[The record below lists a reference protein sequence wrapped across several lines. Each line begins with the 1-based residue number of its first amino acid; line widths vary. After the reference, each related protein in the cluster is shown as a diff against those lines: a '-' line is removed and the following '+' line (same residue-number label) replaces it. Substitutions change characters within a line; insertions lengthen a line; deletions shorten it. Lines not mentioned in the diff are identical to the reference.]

1 MRDAVDKQLRLS
13 LKNTDAISE
22 NEFDRLTSQP
32 RWDAQIGV
40 YTPTEVKGLEF
51 DAVVLMEPGLIS
63 ENSPSRLTAAAD
75 LYVAMTRPTQKLVI
89 VQTQEDTERIS
100 L

>member
-1 MRDAVDKQLRLS
+1 
-13 LKNTDAISE
+13 
-22 NEFDRLTSQP
+22 
-32 RWDAQIGV
+32 
-40 YTPTEVKGLEF
+40 
-51 DAVVLMEPGLIS
+51 MEPGLIS